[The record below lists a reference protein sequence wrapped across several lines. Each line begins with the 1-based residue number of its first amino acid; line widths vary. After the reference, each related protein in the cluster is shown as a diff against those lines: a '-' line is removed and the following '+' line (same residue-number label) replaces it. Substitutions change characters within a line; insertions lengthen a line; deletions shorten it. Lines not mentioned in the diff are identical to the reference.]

1 MHRPDVGPELETA
14 PGFFNGRAGHSDELI
29 ALRRDPQQPARLR
42 PWRAFLWSKP
52 MQEQKQIDDMSARFL
67 SYQQLKAVKG
77 IPFSRIHVDRLEK
90 AGRFPRRVRLA
101 ESTVAWVE
109 SEVDAWSAA
118 RVRERD
124 VP

>member
-1 MHRPDVGPELETA
+1 MAVQ
-14 PGFFNGRAGHSDELI
+14 GHSDELI
-29 ALRRDPQQPARLR
+29 ALRPDPQQPARLP
-42 PWRAFLWSKP
+42 PWRVFLWSKP
-52 MQEQKQIDDMSARFL
+52 MQDQKPSDDVSARFL

-90 AGRFPRRVRLA
+90 AGRFPKRVRLA

-109 SEVDAWSAA
+109 SEIDAWSAA

-124 VP
+124 AP

>member
-1 MHRPDVGPELETA
+1 
-14 PGFFNGRAGHSDELI
+14 
-29 ALRRDPQQPARLR
+29 
-42 PWRAFLWSKP
+42 
-52 MQEQKQIDDMSARFL
+52 MQDQKQIDDMSARFL

-118 RVRERD
+118 RCESVR